1 MQLIRQFSLLTL
13 LVLGTASLVAQAD
26 SDILFT
32 VGDTDVTVGEFKY
45 IYSKSNGE
53 EADFSRA
60 SVQEYLDLYE
70 RFKLKVARAR
80 EMGLDTVQVL
90 QRELEGYRRQLA
102 DNYIVDRQVTD
113 KLVRELYERQ
123 QKDIEFSHIF
133 FPFEGNPTPADTL
146 ALYKQTMIVKK
157 NVTPTN
163 FAARAQE
170 LSEDKYS
177 KDKGGRVGFL
187 NAPFPKGMDRLEK
200 ALYEAPQGV
209 VVGPVQTKG
218 GYHLAIKHS
227 SRPAL
232 GEVEVGHI
240 LVRRQKD
247 APMGSTVPEKI
258 KEAQA
263 KLRAG
268 EDFAKVAKE
277 YSEDG
282 QSRDNAGYLGFF
294 GINRYDPAFE
304 KASFGLAKD
313 GAVSDIVETKAGWHL
328 IRRISRRGAIPFNDA
343 RPLLETRV
351 KADDRFARAY
361 EQLLQDLRMRSNLSP
376 KEDAL
381 KAFIATLDASFLTG
395 RWQPEVTER
404 DDVLYTMAGGRQGT
418 VADFQ
423 EYLTRTNRQRINLTR
438 VAGASVDNVARA
450 LFEGWTNE
458 ALIAY
463 AESRLEDDYPEF
475 AALMREYREGILL
488 FEATKMEVWDKA
500 SEDSLGLVAFYEANK
515 SNYNWE
521 ERATV
526 TRYVIDTRSGT
537 DPNTVIA
544 YAKQN
549 GPDAT
554 LVKFGEAALQLE
566 TDNYELN
573 RLSEMEMLEPKV
585 GSTSIVKNDLRAG
598 TATFFKVEALLPPA
612 PKALDEARGYVIAD
626 YQDELERRWVETLR
640 AQYPVKVNK
649 KILNKIVQ

>member
-1 MQLIRQFSLLTL
+1 MQLIRQFTLFTL
-13 LVLGTASLVAQAD
+13 LVLGTTSLAAQAD

-80 EMGLDTVQVL
+80 EMGLDTVQLL

-113 KLVRELYERQ
+113 KLVRDLYERQ
-123 QKDIEFSHIF
+123 QQDIEFSHIF
-133 FPFEGNPTPADTL
+133 FPFKGNPTPADTA
-146 ALYKQTMIVKK
+146 ALYKQVLEAKK
-157 NVTPTN
+157 NVTAAN

-170 LSEDKYS
+170 LSADKYS

-187 NAPFPKGMDRLEK
+187 NAPFPKGMDRLET
-200 ALYEAPQGV
+200 ALYEAPQGK

-227 SRPAL
+227 SRPAY

-240 LVRRQKD
+240 LVRRPKD
-247 APMGSTVPEKI
+247 APVGGAVPAKI

-263 KLRAG
+263 KLKAG

-304 KASFGLAKD
+304 KASFALGKD

-328 IRRISRRGAIPFNDA
+328 IRRISRRGNIPFNDA

-361 EQLLQDLRMRSNLSP
+361 EQMLQDLRMSAKLTPR
-376 KEDAL
+376 EE
-381 KAFIATLDASFLTG
+381 AFTAFVGTLDETFLTG

-404 DDVLYTMAGGRQGT
+404 DDVLYTLANGQQGS

-423 EYLTRTNRQRINLTR
+423 NFLTRTNRQRINMAR
-438 VAGASVDNVARA
+438 VEGASVENVARA
-450 LFEGWTNE
+450 LFENWTNE
-458 ALIAY
+458 VLVQY
-463 AESRLEDDYPEF
+463 AESRLEQDYPEF

-500 SEDSLGLVAFYEANK
+500 SEDSTGLVAFYEANK
-515 SNYNWE
+515 DNYNWE

-544 YAKQN
+544 FAKQN

-566 TDNYELN
+566 TDNYELT

-598 TATFFKVEALLPPA
+598 TATFYKVEALLPPA

-649 KILNKIVQ
+649 KVLNKIVQ